1 MKFVKYFLLINIF
14 IITITYSAFASLEI
28 NFQGHYG
35 IAFPFNSIKVND
47 NYKNTIY
54 DSVDGTLG
62 FEGTLFFQIGNYFKL
77 FEDDYT
83 RIIKGVSLFGDIGF
97 SINALMSDYKENNNK
112 YTEVLGFYSMLVGAT
127 VKLNFS
133 KMSIGL
139 GTGIIAPL
147 YAMVASS
154 KYGGVM
160 SAPDDLD
167 NWNVNDMRNLFKA
180 PIMPYIKLTIEG
192 FLYLVPNFAVT
203 LGGYTMYNFGMQY
216 KTDVVNNNLGGNIY
230 NQYNF
235 SDFSIGLILGIS
247 FGRSDGY
254 N

>member
-1 MKFVKYFLLINIF
+1 MKLLKYFLFVNIL

-28 NFQGHYG
+28 NFNGHYG

-83 RIIKGVSLFGDIGF
+83 SLIKGVSLFGDIGF
-97 SINALMSDYKENNNK
+97 SINALMSDYKENGKK
-112 YTEVLGFYSMLVGAT
+112 YRELMAFYSMMVGAT

-147 YAMVASS
+147 YAMTASS

-160 SAPDDLD
+160 AAPDDLD

-180 PIMPYIKLTIEG
+180 PIMPYIKLTVEG
-192 FLYLVPNFAVT
+192 FIYLAPNFAVT
-203 LGGYTMYNFGMQY
+203 IGGYMMYNFGMQY
-216 KTDVVNNNLGGNIY
+216 KTDVVNNNLGNDIY
-230 NQYNF
+230 NKYNF
-235 SDFSIGLILGIS
+235 SDLSIGLVLGVS
-247 FGRSDGY
+247 LGRSDGY

>member
-1 MKFVKYFLLINIF
+1 MKFIKYFLFVNILIIA
-14 IITITYSAFASLEI
+14 ITCNAFASLEI
-28 NFQGHYG
+28 NFNGYYG

-54 DSVDGTLG
+54 DSVDGNLG
-62 FEGTLFFQIGNYFKL
+62 FEGTLLFQIGNYFKL
-77 FEDDYT
+77 FENDYT
-83 RIIKGVSLFGDIGF
+83 SLIKGVSLFGDIGF
-97 SINALMSDYKENNNK
+97 SVNALMSDYKENNKK
-112 YTEVLGFYSMLVGAT
+112 YTEMLGFYSMMVGAT

-133 KMSIGL
+133 KMSVGL

-160 SAPDDLD
+160 AAPNLD

-180 PIMPYIKLTIEG
+180 PIMPYIKLTVEG
-192 FLYLVPNFAVT
+192 FIYLVPNLAITV
-203 LGGYTMYNFGMQY
+203 GGYMMYNFGMQY
-216 KTDVVNNNLGGNIY
+216 KTGIINNNIGNNIY
-230 NQYNF
+230 NKYNF
-235 SDFSIGLILGIS
+235 SDLSIGLVLGVS
-247 FGRSDGY
+247 LGRSDGY

>member
-1 MKFVKYFLLINIF
+1 MKFIKYFLFVNIL
-14 IITITYSAFASLEI
+14 IITITYTAFASLEI

-35 IAFPFNSIKVND
+35 IVFPFNSIKVND

-54 DSVDGTLG
+54 DSVDGTLC
-62 FEGTLFFQIGNYFKL
+62 FEGTLFLQIGNYFKL

-83 RIIKGVSLFGDIGF
+83 SIIKGVSLFGDIGF

-112 YTEVLGFYSMLVGAT
+112 YMELMAFYSIMVGAA

-133 KMSIGL
+133 KMSIGF

-147 YAMVASS
+147 YAVVSSS

-160 SAPDDLD
+160 SAPNDLD

-180 PIMPYIKLTIEG
+180 PIMPYIKLTVEG
-192 FLYLVPNFAVT
+192 FIYLVPNFAVT
-203 LGGYTMYNFGMQY
+203 LGGYMMYNFGMQY
-216 KTDVVNNNLGGNIY
+216 KTDVVNSNLGNNIY
-230 NQYNF
+230 NKYNF
-235 SDFSIGLILGIS
+235 SSLSIGLVLGIS
-247 FGRSDGY
+247 LGRY

>member
-1 MKFVKYFLLINIF
+1 MKLLKYFLFVNIF

-28 NFQGHYG
+28 NFNGHYG

-54 DSVDGTLG
+54 DSVDGNLG
-62 FEGTLFFQIGNYFKL
+62 FEGTLLFQIGNYFKL
-77 FEDDYT
+77 FENDYT
-83 RIIKGVSLFGDIGF
+83 SIIKGVSLFGDIGF
-97 SINALMSDYKENNNK
+97 SVNALMSDYKENSKK
-112 YTEVLGFYSMLVGAT
+112 YTEMLGFYSMMVGAT

-133 KMSIGL
+133 KMSVGL

-160 SAPDDLD
+160 AAPNLD

-180 PIMPYIKLTIEG
+180 PIMPYIKLTVEG
-192 FLYLVPNFAVT
+192 FLYLVPNFAIT
-203 LGGYTMYNFGMQY
+203 IGGYMMYNFGMQY
-216 KTDVVNNNLGGNIY
+216 KTDVINNNLGNNIY
-230 NQYNF
+230 NKYNF
-235 SDFSIGLILGIS
+235 SDLSIGLVLGIS
-247 FGRSDGY
+247 LGRSDGY

>member
-1 MKFVKYFLLINIF
+1 MKIIKYFLFIAIL

-54 DSVDGTLG
+54 DSVKGTLG
-62 FEGTLFFQIGNYFKL
+62 FEGAVFFQIGNYFKL

-83 RIIKGVSLFGDIGF
+83 SIIKGVSLFGDIGF
-97 SINALMSDYKENNNK
+97 SINAL
-112 YTEVLGFYSMLVGAT
+112 
-127 VKLNFS
+127 LNFS
-133 KMSIGL
+133 KMSIGF

-147 YAMVASS
+147 YAMESSS
-154 KYGGVM
+154 KYGGVIA
-160 SAPDDLD
+160 SPNLD
-167 NWNVNDMRNLFKA
+167 NWNVDDMRNLFKA
-180 PIMPYIKLTIEG
+180 PIMPYIKLTVEG
-192 FLYLVPNFAVT
+192 FIYLVPNFAFT
-203 LGGYTMYNFGMQY
+203 IGGYMMYNFGMQY

-235 SDFSIGLILGIS
+235 SDLSIGLILGIS

>member
-1 MKFVKYFLLINIF
+1 MKLLKYFLFVNIF

-28 NFQGHYG
+28 NFNGHYG

-62 FEGTLFFQIGNYFKL
+62 FEGALFFQIGNYFKL
-77 FEDDYT
+77 FENDYT
-83 RIIKGVSLFGDIGF
+83 SIIKGVSLFGDIGF
-97 SINALMSDYKENNNK
+97 SVNALMSDYKENSKK
-112 YTEVLGFYSMLVGAT
+112 YTEMLGFYSMMVGAT

-133 KMSIGL
+133 KMSVGL

-154 KYGGVM
+154 KYGGVIT
-160 SAPDDLD
+160 APDDLN

-180 PIMPYIKLTIEG
+180 PIMPYIKLTVEG
-192 FLYLVPNFAVT
+192 FLYLVPNFAIT
-203 LGGYTMYNFGMQY
+203 IGGYMMYNFGMQY
-216 KTDVVNNNLGGNIY
+216 KTDVINNNLGNNIY
-230 NQYNF
+230 NKYNF
-235 SDFSIGLILGIS
+235 SNLSIGLVLGIS
-247 FGRSDGY
+247 LGRSDGY

>member
-1 MKFVKYFLLINIF
+1 MKFIKYFLLINIF
-14 IITITYSAFASLEI
+14 ITTITYSAFASLEI
-28 NFQGHYG
+28 NFNGHYG

-62 FEGTLFFQIGNYFKL
+62 FEGALFF
-77 FEDDYT
+77 
-83 RIIKGVSLFGDIGF
+83 IIKGVSLFGDIGF
-97 SINALMSDYKENNNK
+97 SINALMSDYKENNRK
-112 YTEVLGFYSMLVGAT
+112 YTEILGFYSIMVGAA

-139 GTGIIAPL
+139 GTGILAPL
-147 YAMVASS
+147 YAVVSSS

-160 SAPDDLD
+160 VAPDDLN
-167 NWNVNDMRNLFKA
+167 NWNVFDMRNLFKA
-180 PIMPYIKLTIEG
+180 PIMPYIKLTVEG

-203 LGGYTMYNFGMQY
+203 LGGYMMYNFGMQY
-216 KTDVVNNNLGGNIY
+216 KTDVVNNNLGNNIY
-230 NQYNF
+230 NKYNF
-235 SDFSIGLILGIS
+235 SSLSIGLVLGVS
-247 FGRSDGY
+247 LGRSDGY

>member
-1 MKFVKYFLLINIF
+1 MKFIKYFLLINIF
-14 IITITYSAFASLEI
+14 ITTITYSAFASLEI
-28 NFQGHYG
+28 NFNGHYG

-62 FEGTLFFQIGNYFKL
+62 FEGALFFQIGNYFKL

-83 RIIKGVSLFGDIGF
+83 SIIKGVSLFGDIGF
-97 SINALMSDYKENNNK
+97 SINALMSDYKENNRK
-112 YTEVLGFYSMLVGAT
+112 AT

-133 KMSIGL
+133 KMSIGF

-147 YAMVASS
+147 YAMESSS
-154 KYGGVM
+154 KYGGVIA
-160 SAPDDLD
+160 SPNLD

-180 PIMPYIKLTIEG
+180 PIMPYIKLTVEG
-192 FLYLVPNFAVT
+192 FIYLVPNFAVT
-203 LGGYTMYNFGMQY
+203 VGGYIMYNFGMQY

-235 SDFSIGLILGIS
+235 SDLSIGLILGIS

>member
-1 MKFVKYFLLINIF
+1 MKLLKYFLFVNIF

-28 NFQGHYG
+28 NFNGHYG

-54 DSVDGTLG
+54 DSVDGNLG
-62 FEGTLFFQIGNYFKL
+62 FEGNLLFQIGNYFKL
-77 FEDDYT
+77 FENDYT
-83 RIIKGVSLFGDIGF
+83 SIIKGVSLFGDIGF
-97 SINALMSDYKENNNK
+97 SVNALMSDYKENSKK
-112 YTEVLGFYSMLVGAT
+112 YTEMLGFYSMMVGAT

-133 KMSIGL
+133 KMSVGL

-160 SAPDDLD
+160 AAPNLD

-180 PIMPYIKLTIEG
+180 PIMPYIKLTVEG
-192 FLYLVPNFAVT
+192 FIYLVPNLAITV
-203 LGGYTMYNFGMQY
+203 GGYMMYNFGMQY
-216 KTDVVNNNLGGNIY
+216 KTGIINNNIGNNIY
-230 NQYNF
+230 NKYNF
-235 SDFSIGLILGIS
+235 SDLSIGLVLGVS
-247 FGRSDGY
+247 LGRSDGY

>member
-1 MKFVKYFLLINIF
+1 MKLLKYFLFVNILIIA
-14 IITITYSAFASLEI
+14 ITCNAFASLEI
-28 NFQGHYG
+28 NFNGHYG

-54 DSVDGTLG
+54 DSVDGNLG
-62 FEGTLFFQIGNYFKL
+62 FEGTLLFQIGNYFKL
-77 FEDDYT
+77 FENDYT
-83 RIIKGVSLFGDIGF
+83 SLIKGVSLFGDIGF
-97 SINALMSDYKENNNK
+97 SVNALMSDYKENNKK
-112 YTEVLGFYSMLVGAT
+112 YTEMLGFYSMMVGAT

-133 KMSIGL
+133 KMSVGL

-160 SAPDDLD
+160 AAPNLD

-180 PIMPYIKLTIEG
+180 PIMPYIKLTVEG
-192 FLYLVPNFAVT
+192 FIYLVPNLAITV
-203 LGGYTMYNFGMQY
+203 GGYMMYNFGMQY
-216 KTDVVNNNLGGNIY
+216 KTGIINNNIGNNIY
-230 NQYNF
+230 NKYNF
-235 SDFSIGLILGIS
+235 SDLSIGLVLGVS
-247 FGRSDGY
+247 LGRSDGY

>member
-1 MKFVKYFLLINIF
+1 MKLLKYFLFVNIF

-28 NFQGHYG
+28 NFNGHYG

-54 DSVDGTLG
+54 DSVDGNLG
-62 FEGTLFFQIGNYFKL
+62 FEGTLLFQIGNYFKL
-77 FEDDYT
+77 FENDYT
-83 RIIKGVSLFGDIGF
+83 SIIKGVSLFGDIGF
-97 SINALMSDYKENNNK
+97 SVNALMSDYKENSKK
-112 YTEVLGFYSMLVGAT
+112 YTEMLGFYSMMVGAT

-133 KMSIGL
+133 KMSVGL

-160 SAPDDLD
+160 AAPNDLN

-180 PIMPYIKLTIEG
+180 PIMPYIKLTVEG
-192 FLYLVPNFAVT
+192 FLYLVPNFAIT
-203 LGGYTMYNFGMQY
+203 IGGYMMYNFGMQY
-216 KTDVVNNNLGGNIY
+216 KTDVINNNLGNNIY
-230 NQYNF
+230 NKYNF
-235 SDFSIGLILGIS
+235 SDLSIGLVLGIS
-247 FGRSDGY
+247 LGRSDGY

>member
-1 MKFVKYFLLINIF
+1 MKLLKYFLFVNIF

-28 NFQGHYG
+28 NFNGHYG

-54 DSVDGTLG
+54 DSVDGNLG
-62 FEGTLFFQIGNYFKL
+62 FEGTLLFQIGNYFKL
-77 FEDDYT
+77 FENDYT
-83 RIIKGVSLFGDIGF
+83 SIIKGVSLFGDIGF
-97 SINALMSDYKENNNK
+97 SVNALMSDYKENSKK
-112 YTEVLGFYSMLVGAT
+112 YTEMLGFYSMMVGAT

-133 KMSIGL
+133 KMSVGL

-154 KYGGVM
+154 KYGGVIA
-160 SAPDDLD
+160 APDDLN

-180 PIMPYIKLTIEG
+180 PIMPYIKLTVEG
-192 FLYLVPNFAVT
+192 FLYLVPNFAIT
-203 LGGYTMYNFGMQY
+203 IGGYMMYNFGMQY
-216 KTDVVNNNLGGNIY
+216 KTDVVNNNLGNNIY
-230 NQYNF
+230 NKYNF
-235 SDFSIGLILGIS
+235 SDLSIGLVLGIS
-247 FGRSDGY
+247 LGRSDGY

>member
-1 MKFVKYFLLINIF
+1 MKLLKYFLFVNIF

-28 NFQGHYG
+28 NFNGHYG

-54 DSVDGTLG
+54 DSVDGNLG
-62 FEGTLFFQIGNYFKL
+62 FEGTLLFQIGNYFKL
-77 FEDDYT
+77 FENDYT
-83 RIIKGVSLFGDIGF
+83 SIIKGVSLFGDIGF
-97 SINALMSDYKENNNK
+97 SVNALMSDYKENSKK
-112 YTEVLGFYSMLVGAT
+112 YTEMLGFYSMMVGAT

-133 KMSIGL
+133 KMSVGL

-154 KYGGVM
+154 KYGGVIT
-160 SAPDDLD
+160 APDDLN

-180 PIMPYIKLTIEG
+180 PIMPYIKLTVEG
-192 FLYLVPNFAVT
+192 FLYLVPNFAIT
-203 LGGYTMYNFGMQY
+203 IGGYMMYNFGMQY
-216 KTDVVNNNLGGNIY
+216 KTDVVNNNLGNNIY
-230 NQYNF
+230 NKYNF
-235 SDFSIGLILGIS
+235 SDLSIGLVLGIS
-247 FGRSDGY
+247 LGRSDGY

>member
-1 MKFVKYFLLINIF
+1 MKLLKYFLFVNIF

-28 NFQGHYG
+28 NFNGHYG

-54 DSVDGTLG
+54 DSVDGNLG
-62 FEGTLFFQIGNYFKL
+62 FEGTLLFQIGNYFKL
-77 FEDDYT
+77 FENDYT
-83 RIIKGVSLFGDIGF
+83 SIIKGVSLFGDIGF
-97 SINALMSDYKENNNK
+97 SVNALMSDYKENSKK
-112 YTEVLGFYSMLVGAT
+112 YTEMLGFYSMMVGAT

-133 KMSIGL
+133 KMSVGL

-154 KYGGVM
+154 KYGGVIT
-160 SAPDDLD
+160 APDDLN

-180 PIMPYIKLTIEG
+180 PIMPYIKLTVEG
-192 FLYLVPNFAVT
+192 FLYLVPNFAIT
-203 LGGYTMYNFGMQY
+203 IGGYMMYNFGMQY
-216 KTDVVNNNLGGNIY
+216 KTDVINNNLGNNIY
-230 NQYNF
+230 NKYNF
-235 SDFSIGLILGIS
+235 SDLSIGLVLGIS
-247 FGRSDGY
+247 LGRSDGY

>member
-1 MKFVKYFLLINIF
+1 MKIIKYFLFVNIL
-14 IITITYSAFASLEI
+14 IITITYTAFASLEI
-28 NFQGHYG
+28 NFNTHYG

-62 FEGTLFFQIGNYFKL
+62 FEGTLFLQIGNYFKL

-83 RIIKGVSLFGDIGF
+83 SIIKGVSLFGDIGF
-97 SINALMSDYKENNNK
+97 SINALMSDYKENGKK
-112 YTEVLGFYSMLVGAT
+112 YTEVLGFYSMMVGAT

-160 SAPDDLD
+160 AAPDDLD

-180 PIMPYIKLTIEG
+180 PIMPYIKLTVEG
-192 FLYLVPNFAVT
+192 FIYLVPNFAVT
-203 LGGYTMYNFGMQY
+203 VGGYIMYNFGMQY
-216 KTDVVNNNLGGNIY
+216 KTDVVNNNLGNNIY
-230 NQYNF
+230 NKYNF
-235 SDFSIGLILGIS
+235 SDLSIGLVLGIS
-247 FGRSDGY
+247 LGRSDGY

>member
-83 RIIKGVSLFGDIGF
+83 SIIKGVSLFGDIAF

-133 KMSIGL
+133 KIVYR
-139 GTGIIAPL
+139 IR
-147 YAMVASS
+147 YRNNSS
-154 KYGGVM
+154 FICYGC
-160 SAPDDLD
+160 
-167 NWNVNDMRNLFKA
+167 FK
-180 PIMPYIKLTIEG
+180 
-192 FLYLVPNFAVT
+192 
-203 LGGYTMYNFGMQY
+203 
-216 KTDVVNNNLGGNIY
+216 
-230 NQYNF
+230 
-235 SDFSIGLILGIS
+235 
-247 FGRSDGY
+247 
-254 N
+254 

>member
-1 MKFVKYFLLINIF
+1 MKLLKYFLFVNIL

-28 NFQGHYG
+28 NFNGHYG

-62 FEGTLFFQIGNYFKL
+62 FEGTLFLQIGNYFKL

-83 RIIKGVSLFGDIGF
+83 SIIKGVSLFGDIGF
-97 SINALMSDYKENNNK
+97 SINALMSDYKENNRK

-133 KMSIGL
+133 KMSIGF

-147 YAMVASS
+147 YAVIASS

-160 SAPDDLD
+160 AAPNLD

-180 PIMPYIKLTIEG
+180 PIMPYIKFTVEG
-192 FLYLVPNFAVT
+192 FFYLAPNLAVT
-203 LGGYTMYNFGMQY
+203 LGGYMMYNFGMQY
-216 KTDVVNNNLGGNIY
+216 KTDVVNSNLGSNIY
-230 NQYNF
+230 KQYNF
-235 SDFSIGLILGIS
+235 SSLSIGLVLGIS
-247 FGRSDGY
+247 LGRSDGY

>member
-1 MKFVKYFLLINIF
+1 MKLLKYFLFVNIF

-28 NFQGHYG
+28 NFNGHYG

-62 FEGTLFFQIGNYFKL
+62 FEGALFFQIGNYFKL
-77 FEDDYT
+77 FENDYT
-83 RIIKGVSLFGDIGF
+83 SIIKGVSLFGDIGF
-97 SINALMSDYKENNNK
+97 SVNALMSDYKENSKK
-112 YTEVLGFYSMLVGAT
+112 YTEMLGFYSMMVGAT

-133 KMSIGL
+133 KMSVGL

-160 SAPDDLD
+160 AAPDDLN

-180 PIMPYIKLTIEG
+180 PIMPYIKLTVEG
-192 FLYLVPNFAVT
+192 FLYLVPNFAIT
-203 LGGYTMYNFGMQY
+203 IGGYMMYNFGMQY
-216 KTDVVNNNLGGNIY
+216 KTDVINNNLGNNIY
-230 NQYNF
+230 NKYNF
-235 SDFSIGLILGIS
+235 SDLSIGLVLGIS
-247 FGRSDGY
+247 LGRSDGY

>member
-1 MKFVKYFLLINIF
+1 MKFVKYCLFLNIF
-14 IITITYSAFASLEI
+14 IITITYSAFASFEI
-28 NFQGHYG
+28 NVNSHYG

-54 DSVDGTLG
+54 DSVQGSLG
-62 FEGTLFFQIGNYFKL
+62 FEGTLFLQIGNYFKL

-83 RIIKGVSLFGDIGF
+83 SIIKGVSLFGDIGF
-97 SINALMSDYKENNNK
+97 SINALMSDYKENNRK
-112 YTEVLGFYSMLVGAT
+112 YTEILGFYSMMVGAT

-133 KMSIGL
+133 KMSIGF

-147 YAMVASS
+147 YAAVASS

-160 SAPDDLD
+160 AAPNLD

-180 PIMPYIKLTIEG
+180 PIMPYIKLTVEG
-192 FLYLVPNFAVT
+192 FLYLVPNFAFT
-203 LGGYTMYNFGMQY
+203 IGGYMMYNFGMQY
-216 KTDVVNNNLGGNIY
+216 KTDVVNNNLGNDIY
-230 NQYNF
+230 KKYNF
-235 SDFSIGLILGIS
+235 SDLSIGLVLGIS
-247 FGRSDGY
+247 LGRSDGY

>member
-1 MKFVKYFLLINIF
+1 MKLLKYFLFVNIF

-28 NFQGHYG
+28 NFNGHYG

-54 DSVDGTLG
+54 DSVDGNLG
-62 FEGTLFFQIGNYFKL
+62 FEGTLLFQIGNYFKL
-77 FEDDYT
+77 FENDYT
-83 RIIKGVSLFGDIGF
+83 SLIKGVSLFGDIGF
-97 SINALMSDYKENNNK
+97 SVNALMSDYKENSKK
-112 YTEVLGFYSMLVGAT
+112 YTEMLGFYSMMVGAT
-127 VKLNFS
+127 IKLNFS
-133 KMSIGL
+133 KMSVGL

-160 SAPDDLD
+160 AAPNDLN

-180 PIMPYIKLTIEG
+180 PIMPYIKLTVEG
-192 FLYLVPNFAVT
+192 FLYLVPNFAIT
-203 LGGYTMYNFGMQY
+203 IGGYMMYNFGMQY
-216 KTDVVNNNLGGNIY
+216 KTDVINNNLGNNIY
-230 NQYNF
+230 NKYNF
-235 SDFSIGLILGIS
+235 SDLSIGLVLGIS
-247 FGRSDGY
+247 LGRSDGY

>member
-1 MKFVKYFLLINIF
+1 MKFIKYFLFVNILIIA
-14 IITITYSAFASLEI
+14 ITCNAFASLEI
-28 NFQGHYG
+28 NFNGHYG

-54 DSVDGTLG
+54 DSVDGNLG
-62 FEGTLFFQIGNYFKL
+62 FEGTLLFQIGNYFKL
-77 FEDDYT
+77 FENDYT
-83 RIIKGVSLFGDIGF
+83 SLIKGVSLFGDIGF
-97 SINALMSDYKENNNK
+97 SVNALMSDYKENNKK
-112 YTEVLGFYSMLVGAT
+112 YTEMLGFYSMMVGAT

-133 KMSIGL
+133 KMSVGL

-160 SAPDDLD
+160 AAPNLD

-180 PIMPYIKLTIEG
+180 PIMPYIKLTVEG
-192 FLYLVPNFAVT
+192 FIYLVPNLAITV
-203 LGGYTMYNFGMQY
+203 GGYMMYNFGMQY
-216 KTDVVNNNLGGNIY
+216 KTGIINNNIGNNIY
-230 NQYNF
+230 NKYNF
-235 SDFSIGLILGIS
+235 SDLSIGLVLGVS
-247 FGRSDGY
+247 LGRSDGY

>member
-1 MKFVKYFLLINIF
+1 MKLLKHFLFTGILAIM
-14 IITITYSAFASLEI
+14 ITYNAFASLEI
-28 NFQGHYG
+28 NFNSHYG

-62 FEGTLFFQIGNYFKL
+62 FEALLFFQIGNYFKL

-83 RIIKGVSLFGDIGF
+83 SIIKGVSLFGDIGF

-112 YTEVLGFYSMLVGAT
+112 YMELMAFYSIMVGAT

-133 KMSIGL
+133 KMSIGF
-139 GTGIIAPL
+139 GTGILAPL
-147 YAMVASS
+147 YSVVASS
-154 KYGGVM
+154 KYGGVIA
-160 SAPDDLD
+160 APDDLD

-180 PIMPYIKLTIEG
+180 PIMPYVKLTVEG

-203 LGGYTMYNFGMQY
+203 LGGYMMYNFGMQY
-216 KTDVVNNNLGGNIY
+216 KTDVINSNLGNNIY
-230 NQYNF
+230 NKYNF
-235 SDFSIGLILGIS
+235 SDLSIGLVLAISLG
-247 FGRSDGY
+247 RY

>member
-1 MKFVKYFLLINIF
+1 MRILKYFLFVNVLIAA
-14 IITITYSAFASLEI
+14 ITYNAFASLEV

-47 NYKNTIY
+47 GYKNTIY
-54 DSVDGTLG
+54 DSPDGTLG
-62 FEGTLFFQIGNYFKL
+62 FEGNVFFQIGNYFKL
-77 FEDDYT
+77 FENDYT
-83 RIIKGVSLFGDIGF
+83 SLIKGVSLFGDIGF
-97 SINALMSDYKENNNK
+97 SINALMSDYKENDKK
-112 YTEVLGFYSMLVGAT
+112 YTEMMAFYSMSVGAT

-147 YAMVASS
+147 YTLVASS

-160 SAPDDLD
+160 AAPDLD

-180 PIMPYIKLTIEG
+180 PIMPYIKLTVEG
-192 FLYLVPNFAVT
+192 FLYLFPNFAVNI
-203 LGGYTMYNFGMQY
+203 GGYIMYNFGMQY
-216 KTDVVNNNLGGNIY
+216 KTDVINNNIGY
-230 NQYNF
+230 NVYNKYNF
-235 SDFSIGLILGIS
+235 SDLSIGLVLGIS